1 MPEQQ
6 LRISYDA
13 DVRILNIT
21 TANRGVTST
30 SLDHDYDVIADLS
43 SEHSPSKAVALEIL
57 DPINYLPLGT
67 HGYDEETDTL
77 LLGSKEGA
85 TSVEVNGDLA
95 AYWKPDP
102 DDPHD
107 YVLLGVEVMS
117 AGKWLTGALTAPQS
131 VHIT

>member
-1 MPEQQ
+1 MPEQL
-6 LRISYDA
+6 LRISYDP
-13 DVRILNIT
+13 DVCILNIT

-43 SEHSPSKAVALEIL
+43 SEHSPSKVVALEIL
-57 DPINYLPLGT
+57 DPINYLPLGAR
-67 HGYDEETDTL
+67 GYDEETDTL

-85 TSVEVNGDLA
+85 TSVEANGDLA

-102 DDPHD
+102 DDPDD
-107 YVLLGVEVMS
+107 YILLGVEVMS